1 MRYHFYTN
9 NKDIVVCTSTYAGKV
24 VRGVAKCSPEDKF
37 DYEYGC
43 NLAKARCDFKV
54 GEKRL
59 KNAKAQLREAMDN
72 SYEAQKRIDRMQS
85 YLNDAYADLIWYVAV
100 LDNLENP

>member
-24 VRGVAKCSPEDKF
+24 VRGIAKCSPEDKF

-43 NLAKARCDFKV
+43 NLAKARCDVKV

-59 KNAKAQLREAMDN
+59 KNAKAQLYEAMDN
-72 SYEAQKRIDRMQS
+72 SYEAQNKIDKMQS
-85 YLNDAYADLIWYVAV
+85 YVNDANCDLIWYFNV
-100 LDNLENP
+100 LDNLKNS